1 MTTKQIAHL
10 KSLAMNL
17 KPVLQV
23 GKLGVH
29 DSLIEVIEK
38 HLDANEL
45 MKVSLLKNSDI
56 YIFDEAFSQIDPEK
70 ESQIMKNV
78 FAYLE
83 GKTVIV
89 VSHRLLPF
97 SDNRTPQ
104 PQYQPD
110 KQFPS
115 NRLFWN
121 G

>member
-1 MTTKQIAHL
+1 MTRKQIAHL

-56 YIFDEAFSQIDPEK
+56 DEQEFRSILISKDITIVSK
-70 ESQIMKNV
+70 IGRTLILYRYSDRLSKH
-78 FAYLE
+78 LE
-83 GKTVIV
+83 
-89 VSHRLLPF
+89 F
-97 SDNRTPQ
+97 
-104 PQYQPD
+104 
-110 KQFPS
+110 
-115 NRLFWN
+115 
-121 G
+121 

>member
-56 YIFDEAFSQIDPEK
+56 DEQEFRSILISKGITIVSKIGRTLILYRYSDRLSK
-70 ESQIMKNV
+70 H
-78 FAYLE
+78 LE
-83 GKTVIV
+83 
-89 VSHRLLPF
+89 F
-97 SDNRTPQ
+97 
-104 PQYQPD
+104 
-110 KQFPS
+110 
-115 NRLFWN
+115 
-121 G
+121 